1 MTTHPSW
8 ETLNDYVD
16 GVLAHGVRTATAAH
30 LDGCEECREQVSELR
45 SLIAAA
51 SAVPDASSAPDEV
64 WAGLRA
70 ELERRKLASLP
81 FDGAILPPAE
91 PAAPAPRS
99 RWWTQTPSLAAAALI
114 LVAVSSTVTAVV
126 MRSGPADRL
135 VESTPAVFVPAA
147 VARADRAFAGTLEEL
162 EATLTAGRSQLA
174 PETIAVLERSLSTI
188 DEAIQEARTA
198 LSRDP
203 ANAALADVLQRN
215 YRQKLELLR
224 RAAELVNR
232 T

>member
-1 MTTHPSW
+1 MTHHPSW
-8 ETLNDYVD
+8 EVLNDYVD
-16 GVLAHGVRTATAAH
+16 GVLARDEREATATH
-30 LDGCEECREQVSELR
+30 LDACTECREQVAELR

-51 SAVPDASSAPDEV
+51 SSVPDEGSPPEDL

-70 ELERRKLASLP
+70 ELERRKVASLP
-81 FDGAILPPAE
+81 FDAVRQ
-91 PAAPAPRS
+91 APAPPVPIPSAARS
-99 RWWTQTPSLAAAALI
+99 WTRPSWLAAAALVLI
-114 LVAVSSTVTAVV
+114 AVSSTVTALVLR
-126 MRSGPADRL
+126 RSAEVAPEVA
-135 VESTPAVFVPAA
+135 TTTFVPAA

-162 EATLTAGRSQLA
+162 EATLTAGRSALA

-188 DEAIQEARTA
+188 NEAIDEARTA
-198 LSRDP
+198 LARDP
-203 ANAALADVLQRN
+203 ANQALADVLQRN

>member
-1 MTTHPSW
+1 MTMHPSW
-8 ETLNDYVD
+8 EVLNDYVD
-16 GVLAHGVRTATAAH
+16 GVLTRDERAAAAVH
-30 LDGCEECREQVSELR
+30 LDDCAECRQQVAELR

-51 SAVPDASSAPDEV
+51 SSVPDEGSPPDEV
-64 WAGLRA
+64 WAGLRS
-70 ELERRKLASLP
+70 ELERRKMASLP
-81 FDGAILPPAE
+81 FDTPHQ
-91 PAAPAPRS
+91 APAPEVQPPSPS
-99 RWWTQTPSLAAAALI
+99 RWWTRPPSLAAAALI

-126 MRSGPADRL
+126 LRRAPDATSP
-135 VESTPAVFVPAA
+135 ETPTAVFVPAA

-162 EATLTAGRSQLA
+162 ESTLTAGRSALA

-188 DEAIQEARTA
+188 DEAISEARAA
-198 LSRDP
+198 LARDP
-203 ANAALADVLQRN
+203 ANQALADVLQRN